1 VTRDDATIARDAIA
15 RQHDPFTH
23 GSTPQL
29 ISVSKTKRRS
39 PAPKALSF
47 AATTVVLSLLASH
60 ARAELHET
68 TPVPSL
74 QAVQPLRMEIAPRAS
89 LMTSPFFLLLP
100 IGISGRASFRSS
112 TRAAKRS
119 IVTFGDNDSLCLGA
133 RCAPRIGSML
143 TLEPGAAEKSGSTHA
158 VESIGIGKAALA
170 LFKNPVPK
178 TQAGYAFGVSP
189 MFACGGGGLE
199 IRLAWF

>member
-1 VTRDDATIARDAIA
+1 LKYASKHKRVAPARKAA
-15 RQHDPFTH
+15 SFTF
-23 GSTPQL
+23 TL
-29 ISVSKTKRRS
+29 FMMSV
-39 PAPKALSF
+39 
-47 AATTVVLSLLASH
+47 LASR
-60 ARAELHET
+60 ARAELHDA
-68 TPVPSL
+68 TPVASL
-74 QAVQPLRMEIAPRAS
+74 QAAQPLRMEIAPRAS
-89 LMTSPFFLLLP
+89 LMTPPFFLLLP

-119 IVTFGDNDSLCLGA
+119 IVSFGDDDSLCLGA
-133 RCAPRIGSML
+133 RCAPRLGSRLM
-143 TLEPGAAEKSGSTHA
+143 LEPGAAEKSGSTHA